1 MVVVEQGTSGEAMA
15 LYELL
20 SSCGCVSNYED
31 GAQGIQRKSEAGLQC
46 GFQTTL
52 DKGGGR
58 AVADD
63 DVLSAAPNSASCTA
77 CR

>member
-1 MVVVEQGTSGEAMA
+1 MVVVDQGASGAAMA

-20 SSCGCVSNYED
+20 SSGGFVSNYED
-31 GAQGIQRKSEAGLQC
+31 GARSIQRKGAGLQC

-63 DVLSAAPNSASCTA
+63 DALSAAPNSASCTA